1 MLTPLIT
8 IAIVAPLTPAQILLP
23 EQPRSVLDYAITT
36 ETGSPTPIRLTFL
49 RGDMSDPG
57 TIFTNPNVDPNQLAV
72 RRNVVYDIDG
82 TGAITIPPGEWFVI
96 ASRGME
102 YDIATTHIGPS
113 QDSHVQW
120 NATLRRAIDT
130 DGWAGGDFHLH
141 TLTHSGHGDSNM
153 PERMISIAGEGVEF
167 AVATDHNHNTNYNP
181 TMTKVGADPH
191 FTAVT
196 GNEISTHYGHFNA
209 YPLDP
214 DSDVI
219 DWHAEAPVMFA
230 ETRHNTNAW
239 GVTPV
244 IQVNHPRW
252 GNIDY
257 FGARDL
263 NAFAAES
270 THPDWSWDFDAIEV
284 LNENAGWGWY
294 DAEITDVPV
303 RASRHSVVRDWINMV
318 NAGHAVAPMGNSD
331 SHAVE
336 KNFAGIPRT
345 YVQVDDTSPHAISPA
360 QVAESVRRG
369 AVVATTGPFITLE
382 ANGGGIGDLVATEN
396 GTVNLMIS
404 VQAAP
409 WIAVDRV
416 RVLVDGDEVRMFNLE
431 EDGYTPPLS
440 IGPIP
445 LQVSQDAW
453 ITVLADSTTPMTP
466 VVRNRDRPILPFAI
480 TGPIRIDADEN
491 GVWTSPLTA
500 LSTMVDSCD
509 SWSMVEPSWQ
519 AAGPHRKA
527 MIIGLAA
534 RQSQLAE
541 DAIRAGLDDSNRI
554 VRIAAINAALAL
566 GGQEFH
572 QRLAALVTDPT
583 TDRSTAFSAWAACD
597 TIEPSPELLQVY
609 MDRFGWDNANRYAK
623 DHPLRLSGSLIRDW
637 RVAGCFPATTME
649 ALAQRQAPEPGI
661 VHITPPLTK
670 AGTPLAWHNRTTND
684 SGFLDLTPICDEP
697 TDAIAYATCTL
708 FSPDEREVRFA
719 IGTDDGSRL
728 WVNGDLVFDDP
739 EYHSATRDAKTFT
752 ATLTPGD
759 NIILCKV
766 LNGTNDFGLYLRVMD
781 DEVKPSTQGH

>member
-36 ETGSPTPIRLTFL
+36 ETGSPTPVRLTFL

-141 TLTHSGHGDSNM
+141 TLTYSGHGDSNM

-167 AVATDHNHNTNYNP
+167 AVATDHNHNTDYHP
-181 TMTKVGADPH
+181 TMQEVGADPH

-196 GNEISTHYGHFNA
+196 GNEISATYGHFNA

-214 DSDVI
+214 DAKVI

-294 DAEITDVPV
+294 DAEVTDVPV

-345 YVQVDDTSPHAISPA
+345 YVQVDDTSPHTISPV

-369 AVVATTGPFITLE
+369 AVVATTGPFIT
-382 ANGGGIGDLVATEN
+382 
-396 GTVNLMIS
+396 
-404 VQAAP
+404 
-409 WIAVDRV
+409 
-416 RVLVDGDEVRMFNLE
+416 
-431 EDGYTPPLS
+431 
-440 IGPIP
+440 
-445 LQVSQDAW
+445 
-453 ITVLADSTTPMTP
+453 
-466 VVRNRDRPILPFAI
+466 
-480 TGPIRIDADEN
+480 
-491 GVWTSPLTA
+491 
-500 LSTMVDSCD
+500 
-509 SWSMVEPSWQ
+509 
-519 AAGPHRKA
+519 
-527 MIIGLAA
+527 
-534 RQSQLAE
+534 
-541 DAIRAGLDDSNRI
+541 
-554 VRIAAINAALAL
+554 
-566 GGQEFH
+566 
-572 QRLAALVTDPT
+572 
-583 TDRSTAFSAWAACD
+583 
-597 TIEPSPELLQVY
+597 
-609 MDRFGWDNANRYAK
+609 
-623 DHPLRLSGSLIRDW
+623 
-637 RVAGCFPATTME
+637 
-649 ALAQRQAPEPGI
+649 
-661 VHITPPLTK
+661 
-670 AGTPLAWHNRTTND
+670 
-684 SGFLDLTPICDEP
+684 
-697 TDAIAYATCTL
+697 
-708 FSPDEREVRFA
+708 
-719 IGTDDGSRL
+719 
-728 WVNGDLVFDDP
+728 
-739 EYHSATRDAKTFT
+739 
-752 ATLTPGD
+752 
-759 NIILCKV
+759 
-766 LNGTNDFGLYLRVMD
+766 
-781 DEVKPSTQGH
+781 